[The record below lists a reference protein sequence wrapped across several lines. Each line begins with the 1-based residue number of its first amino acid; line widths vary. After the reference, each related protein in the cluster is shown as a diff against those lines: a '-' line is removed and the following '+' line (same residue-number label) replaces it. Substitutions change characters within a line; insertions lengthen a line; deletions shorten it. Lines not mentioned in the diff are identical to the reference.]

1 MKKVLIISLLL
12 ILAIIFSGCGEC
24 PTAELDSW
32 DGRETVI
39 TEETITEET
48 ITEQRVYTVRDGK
61 LVDITEEMDVL
72 PEIVTFENVEMKT
85 WD

>member
-12 ILAIIFSGCGEC
+12 ILAITFGGCGEC

-32 DGRETVI
+32 DGKEEII
-39 TEETITEET
+39 TEKT

>member
-12 ILAIIFSGCGEC
+12 ILAIIFSSCGEC

-39 TEETITEET
+39 TEDIITERP
-48 ITEQRVYTVRDGK
+48 EQRVYTVRDGK